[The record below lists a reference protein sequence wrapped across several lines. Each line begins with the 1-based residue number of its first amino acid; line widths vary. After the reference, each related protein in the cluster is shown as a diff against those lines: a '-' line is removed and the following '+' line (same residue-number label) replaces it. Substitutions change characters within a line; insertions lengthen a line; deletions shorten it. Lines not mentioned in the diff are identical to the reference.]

1 MHIQLPLY
9 LLHYMKKL
17 FCCSL
22 AALATLCVQARQLTP
37 AEALTRAIGTEA
49 ASYTTPSRGGEI
61 SLAYTGADA
70 TSGINGL
77 YVFNRSADNGFIVV
91 SADDVVTPILGY
103 AYSGTF
109 DVCDMPDN
117 LRAWLEEYTA
127 QIAWASTM
135 TPNTSR
141 AATTGR
147 PSRTSISPMC
157 KTFWNQSSPFNDLCP
172 VYEGKRCVSGCVATA
187 MTQAMKYH
195 NYPDKGSSSHS
206 YTTDSLKLSLSFD
219 YSNTTFEW
227 DKMLS
232 SYTSDSS
239 SEEKKA
245 VATLTYAAGVAV
257 NMNYRPNESSAQSF
271 LAGKALIEYFNYDKG
286 LSYHK
291 RNWYGLYEWEDL
303 VYESLSTCG
312 PVLISGG
319 NSSGAHEFVCDGYDK
334 DGYFHINWGW
344 SGISDGY
351 FLLTALDPISQG
363 IGGSNGGYNFYQ
375 DAVIGIRP
383 PVADSKYVETI
394 SALSD
399 LGGEGSYAKVRVTGS
414 FANQSYTTLSNLS
427 FGLEINGKVYETSY
441 SYASL
446 LSTYNVKYFDVSLPN
461 LSAGTYKAYP
471 VFKTANNSWQRIKTL
486 VSSDGWLE
494 LSVDSSGYVSV
505 VQQAAPTI
513 SISDLQLDS
522 HMIPGSIYSISANI
536 ANNGN
541 KEYVNSIY
549 PILVNSNNETIELT
563 QYLLDLPAGES
574 STITIRA
581 TLRKDIALGSY
592 TLSFAEKSDKIFKP
606 IGIGIPVTVEEY
618 IAPALSVSALSI
630 ENSDAVDP
638 DNITVHTTI
647 SNQGGYFFG
656 QLYLVIYPYIPG
668 TTVPYAGDFYSP
680 FIEIPA
686 NTINKNITFS
696 GSFPKAEAGKTYFVV
711 IYNVGSPQAIFTV
724 GSMTGIQQ
732 VGEDNDVTSIEVYT
746 PAGVRVP
753 VPSDVISAET
763 LSNTDLPAGLY
774 IMIYNHADGRRTSQK
789 VVKR

>member
-1 MHIQLPLY
+1 
-9 LLHYMKKL
+9 MKKL

-37 AEALTRAIGTEA
+37 AEALNRAIGTEA

-77 YVFNRSADNGFIVV
+77 YVFNRNADSGFIVV
-91 SADDVVTPILGY
+91 SADDAVTPILGY
-103 AYSGTF
+103 ADSGTF

-127 QIAWASTM
+127 QIAWASTI
-135 TPNTSR
+135 TLNTSR
-141 AATTGR
+141 AAATSR

-157 KTFWNQSSPFNDLCP
+157 KTLWTQSSPYNDLCP

-195 NYPDKGSSSHS
+195 NYPDKGSGSHS
-206 YTTDSLKLSLSFD
+206 YTTRSLRLSASFD

-232 SYTSDSS
+232 SYTSESS
-239 SEEKKA
+239 SEQKTA

-257 NMNYRPNESSAQSF
+257 DMNYRPTESGAVSL

-286 LSYHK
+286 ISYHERK
-291 RNWYGLYEWEDL
+291 WYGMYEWEDL

-312 PVLISGG
+312 PVLISGS
-319 NSSGAHEFVCDGYDK
+319 NNSGAHEFVCDGYDK

-344 SGISDGY
+344 SGKSDGY
-351 FLLTALDPISQG
+351 FLLTALDPSQQG
-363 IGGSNGGYNFYQ
+363 IGGSNSGYNFEQ

-383 PVADSKYVETI
+383 PVAGSKYVEI
-394 SALSD
+394 MSSIND
-399 LGGEGSYAKVRVTGS
+399 LGGEGGYAKVRVTGN
-414 FANQSYTTLSNLS
+414 FQNRSYTTLYNLS
-427 FGLEINGKVYETSY
+427 FGLEINGKVYDISY
-441 SYASL
+441 PYSSL
-446 LSTYNVKYFDVSLPN
+446 LSAYSIIYYDVPLSN

-471 VFKTANNSWQRIKTL
+471 VFKTSNNSWQRIKTS
-486 VSSDGWLE
+486 VSSPGWLE
-494 LSVDSSGYVSV
+494 LSVNSSGYVSV
-505 VQQAAPTI
+505 VEQAAPTI
-513 SISDLQLDS
+513 SISDIQLDS
-522 HMIPGSIYSISANI
+522 HMIPNCKYSLSAKVTNT
-536 ANNGN
+536 GN
-541 KEYVNSIY
+541 KEYFNYIY
-549 PILVNSNNETIELT
+549 PILVNSNNETIELPK
-563 QYLLDLPAGES
+563 YLLDLIAGES
-574 STITIRA
+574 SAITIQA
-581 TLRKDIALGSY
+581 TLPKDIPLGSY
-592 TLSFAEKSDKIFKP
+592 TLNLAEKSGQNINY
-606 IGIGIPVTVEEY
+606 IGTGIPVTVEEY
-618 IAPALSVSALSI
+618 SAPSLSVSALSI

-656 QLYLVIYPYIPG
+656 QLRLVIFPYIVAPSV
-668 TTVPYAGDFYSP
+668 TAVSEFSSP

-686 NTINKNITFS
+686 NTMDKKITFS
-696 GSFPKAEAGKTYFVV
+696 GSFPKAEAGKRYFVELYDSSKR
-711 IYNVGSPQAIFTV
+711 IGSKQAIFTV
-724 GSMTGIQQ
+724 GSMSGIQQ
-732 VGEDNDVTSIEVYT
+732 VGEDNDITSIEVYT
-746 PAGVRVP
+746 PAGIRVS
-753 VPSDVISAET
+753 VPSDVTSAET
-763 LSNTDLPAGLY
+763 LSITDLPAGLY